1 MLYERDGFTQNL
13 GEQVINF
20 VTWQCT
26 TGRLTCEILHT
37 DDMPAFPYQIS
48 IEDDVLEE
56 TVLEDVSYK
65 TLDEAK
71 AFIDGYLAAAG
82 E

>member
-1 MLYERDGFTQNL
+1 
-13 GEQVINF
+13 
-20 VTWQCT
+20 
-26 TGRLTCEILHT
+26 
-37 DDMPAFPYQIS
+37 MPAFPYQIS